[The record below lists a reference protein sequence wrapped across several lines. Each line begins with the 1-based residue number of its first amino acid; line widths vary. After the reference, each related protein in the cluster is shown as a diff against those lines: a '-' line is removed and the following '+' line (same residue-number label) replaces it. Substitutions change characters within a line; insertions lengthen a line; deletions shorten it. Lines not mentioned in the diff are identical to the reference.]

1 MLTYQQSLEKLAALK
16 ADPFCENIGTA
27 IWVNR
32 LYMHRNFGWGRNI
45 EELEKLELAQREF
58 AQASQSIVSN
68 IQHYTKDG
76 FQKICNVENIQ
87 SLAWQPELKWLYTD
101 INTEL
106 MYAKHK
112 SWVYFIVS
120 GETIQKVGET
130 GNPLGIRAQ
139 NSNQPRWATTCRLG
153 RLASHKCNTDGRI
166 RNELKTDTAENK
178 VSIWAKKC
186 EIFSHEISV
195 GGEKINTQMTFHK
208 EVELQYI
215 DYMSR
220 NYFSPKLNQCRK

>member
-1 MLTYQQSLEKLAALK
+1 M
-16 ADPFCENIGTA
+16 
-27 IWVNR
+27 
-32 LYMHRNFGWGRNI
+32 
-45 EELEKLELAQREF
+45 
-58 AQASQSIVSN
+58 
-68 IQHYTKDG
+68 
-76 FQKICNVENIQ
+76 ENIQ